1 MFFNS
6 LSAICYNVRQSLGAA
21 ILPDPRTDS
30 ELVMEE
36 KYPQVATKNAA
47 RIARVSATSEPSY
60 DALSVLRT
68 DLVQKVLDD
77 GIGDLKTIKG
87 MVKDWQGDYHRV

>member
-30 ELVMEE
+30 ELVMEG
-36 KYPQVATKNAA
+36 KHAQAATKNAA
-47 RIARVSATSEPSY
+47 RMARPTASIEPSY
-60 DALSVLRT
+60 DALSVLANRPRAEGFQT
-68 DLVQKVLDD
+68 
-77 GIGDLKTIKG
+77 G
-87 MVKDWQGDYHRV
+87 W